1 MTMQEYVDTLSEMG
15 ELVCLPKSQLV
26 AFVKATYGT
35 NALLIKPSLYFRLFR
50 RPWNFICTPFNKLLR
65 WAGRKMPLRDA
76 EGNPM
81 SDRYIHFTV
90 MLQMAGFIP
99 FQDYGWHVVDAIP
112 ISQIEPK
119 KFKRYFTS
127 QRKATGRMPKDKA
140 VKFLETLYAEYKKK
154 HQD

>member
-1 MTMQEYVDTLSEMG
+1 MG
-15 ELVCLPKSQLV
+15 ELFRPSRSQLV
-26 AFVKATYGT
+26 GFVKATYGK

-50 RPWNFICTPFNKLLR
+50 RPWNFICTPYNKLLR
-65 WAGRKMPLRDA
+65 WVGRKLPLRDA

-81 SDRYIHFTV
+81 SDRYIHFTA

-112 ISQIEPK
+112 ISKITPK

-127 QRKATGRMPKDKA
+127 QCKATERMSKANA
-140 VKFLETLYAEYKKK
+140 VKFLDTLYAEYKKK

>member
-1 MTMQEYVDTLSEMG
+1 MTMQEYVDTLAEMG
-15 ELVCLPKSQLV
+15 ELLRLSKSQFV
-26 AFVKATYGT
+26 EFVKATYGN

-50 RPWNFICTPFNKLLR
+50 RPWNFICTPYNKLLR
-65 WAGRKMPLRDA
+65 WVGRKMPLRDA

-81 SDRYIHFTV
+81 SDRYIHFTA

-99 FQDYGWHVVDAIP
+99 LQDYGWHVVDAIP

-119 KFKRYFTS
+119 KFKRYFRT
-127 QRKATGRMPKDKA
+127 QCKAIKGMPKVHA

-154 HQD
+154 HQN

>member
-15 ELVCLPKSQLV
+15 ELLRLPRSRFV
-26 AFVKATYGT
+26 EFVKATYGN
-35 NALLIKPSLYFRLFR
+35 NAMLIKPSLYFRLFR
-50 RPWNFICTPFNKLLR
+50 RPWNFICTPYNKLLR
-65 WAGRKMPLRDA
+65 WVGRKLPVCDA
-76 EGNPM
+76 EGKPM
-81 SDRYIHFTV
+81 SDNYIHFTV

-127 QRKATGRMPKDKA
+127 QCKATERMPKDKA